1 MKLRNLFLASLAAM
15 AMVSCS
21 NEVEGVDNNGAINA
35 EKNAKLQFNI
45 GFPSASGTRADAGFE
60 EGSVNESAIK
70 TVNVRVSYSE
80 GTANDIFNFRLEDFE
95 KNGNVY
101 SLKKEKVM
109 SVAPSAGA
117 TLYVT
122 VNGDETVNLNGTVSA
137 EYDATAS
144 ISTGIAENGNFLM
157 SGKSEK
163 PVKIEK
169 NSAGNT
175 ATVTVDR
182 VVARIDEITQN
193 LEAEFTFETD
203 YRNTEGAVVNTEK
216 ISMTAEVVDYAIY
229 NLNKNSNIFF
239 SQNFAAPSYF
249 QEFLAKKENKISYD
263 NFVNKAIG
271 STNTYTLENNSSSMV
286 TSVIYKVQYKY
297 DNAALT
303 GDFFTF
309 AKDGKTTVLYKDFD
323 SLDKD
328 NGYRFSKG
336 FGLTKDSKYDD
347 FIAAG
352 VSKYEDGFAY
362 YTRPI
367 KTGTDEIISRN
378 NCYKLLVTKIGSI
391 GKAVID
397 EITAGEPTLLELT
410 VQVKDWTVNMNEI
423 EL

>member
-21 NEVEGVDNNGAINA
+21 NEVEGVDNNGAISA

-45 GFPSASGTRADAGFE
+45 GFPSVSGTRADAGFE
-60 EGSVNESAIK
+60 EGSLNESAIK
-70 TVNVRVSYSE
+70 TVNVRVSYAE
-80 GTANDIFNFRLEDFE
+80 GTTDDIFNFKLEDFE

-101 SLKKEKVM
+101 TLIPEKLM

-122 VNGDETVNLNGTVSA
+122 VNGDPTVNLNGTVTA

-157 SGKSEK
+157 SGKSEEF
-163 PVKIEK
+163 PIVQ
-169 NSAGNT
+169 NSTENEALVEVN
-175 ATVTVDR
+175 R
-182 VVARIDEITQN
+182 VVARIDEITVDN
-193 LEAEFTFETD
+193 STDFTFETD
-203 YRNTEGAVVNTEK
+203 YINTEGAVSSTEK
-216 ISMTAEVVDYAIY
+216 VSMTAEVVDYAII
-229 NLNKNSNIFF
+229 NMNKNSNIFK
-239 SQNFAAPSYF
+239 QDIFAAASYF

-263 NFVNKAIG
+263 MFVNKAIG
-271 STNTYTLENNSSSMV
+271 STNTYTLENNSSSLV

-297 DNAALT
+297 DNTTST
-303 GDFFTF
+303 GDFFTLE
-309 AKDGKTTVLYKDFD
+309 KNGTTVLYKDFT

-328 NGYRFSKG
+328 NGNRFSKG
-336 FGLTKDSKYDD
+336 FGLNENSTYDE

-362 YTRPI
+362 YIQPI
-367 KTGTDEIISRN
+367 KTGADAIISRN
-378 NCYKLLVTKIGSI
+378 NCYKLKVTKIGSI

-397 EITAGEPTLLELT
+397 PVTPGEPTLLELT
-410 VQVKDWTVNMNEI
+410 VQVKDWTVNINDF

>member
-21 NEVEGVDNNGAINA
+21 NEVEGVDNSGAINA

-45 GFPSASGTRADAGFE
+45 GFPSASGTRAEGGFE

-70 TVNVRVSYSE
+70 TVNVRVSYPE
-80 GTANDIFNFRLEDFE
+80 GTADDIFNFKLEDFE

-122 VNGDETVNLNGTVSA
+122 VNGDATVNLNGIVTA

-157 SGKSEK
+157 SGKSEE
-163 PVKIEK
+163 PVEIVK

-182 VVARIDEITQN
+182 VVARIDEITKN

-203 YRNTEGAVVNTEK
+203 YRNTEGAVVSTEK

-239 SQNFAAPSYF
+239 NQNFAAPSYF
-249 QEFLAKKENKISYD
+249 QEFLAKKDNKISYD

-271 STNTYTLENNSSSMV
+271 STNTYTLENNSASMV

-297 DNAALT
+297 NNAALT

-309 AKDGKTTVLYKDFD
+309 VKNGVTVLYKDFA
-323 SLDKD
+323 SLDND
-328 NGYRFSKG
+328 NGNRFSAA
-336 FGLTKDSKYDD
+336 FGLDADSSYDA

-362 YTRPI
+362 YTQPI
-367 KTGTDEIISRN
+367 KTGANAIISRN
-378 NCYKLLVTKIGSI
+378 NCYKLQVTKIGSI

-410 VQVKDWTVNMNEI
+410 VQVKDWTVNMNEF

>member
-21 NEVEGVDNNGAINA
+21 NEVEGVDNSGAINA

-45 GFPSASGTRADAGFE
+45 GFPSASGTRAEGGFE
-60 EGSVNESAIK
+60 EGSVNESKIQS
-70 TVNVRVSYSE
+70 VNVRVSYPE
-80 GTANDIFNFRLEDFE
+80 GTADDIFNFDIEDFE

-101 SLKKEKVM
+101 SLIPEKVM

-122 VNGDETVNLNGTVSA
+122 VNGDKTVNLNGTVTA

-157 SGKSEK
+157 SGKSEE
-163 PVKIEK
+163 PVPIVK
-169 NSAGNT
+169 NAADNE
-175 ATVTVDR
+175 ATVKVDR
-182 VVARIDEITQN
+182 VVARIDEITEN

-203 YRNTEGAVVNTEK
+203 YRNTQGAVVSTEQ
-216 ISMTAEVVDYAIY
+216 ISMTAEVVDYAIF
-229 NLNKNSNIFF
+229 NLNKNSNTFF
-239 SQNFAAPSYF
+239 NQNFVTPSYF
-249 QEFLAKKENKISYD
+249 QEFLAKQENKISYAD
-263 NFVNKAIG
+263 FVNKAIG

-309 AKDGKTTVLYKDFD
+309 VKDGVTVLYKDFA
-323 SLDKD
+323 SLDND
-328 NGYRFSKG
+328 NGNRFSAA
-336 FGLTKDSKYDD
+336 FSLNENSTYDE

-362 YTRPI
+362 YTQPI
-367 KTGTDEIISRN
+367 KTGTDAIISRN
-378 NCYKLLVTKIGSI
+378 NCYKLKVTKIGAI

-410 VQVKDWTVNMNEI
+410 VEVKDWTVNMNEF